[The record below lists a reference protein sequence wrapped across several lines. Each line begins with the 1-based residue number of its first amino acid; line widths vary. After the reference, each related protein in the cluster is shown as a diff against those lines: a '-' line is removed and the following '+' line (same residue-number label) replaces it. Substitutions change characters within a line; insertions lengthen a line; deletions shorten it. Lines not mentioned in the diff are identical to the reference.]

1 MAENALQITGNDT
14 YQALDVFLVSTIV
27 STVLLTQKKLKIIIS
42 IFLMIIYWFTETSF
56 AESTGQ
62 LPHICPVNSA
72 LVVFRKQNVA
82 EVVIGLLSTT
92 RIGLKL

>member
-1 MAENALQITGNDT
+1 
-14 YQALDVFLVSTIV
+14 
-27 STVLLTQKKLKIIIS
+27 
-42 IFLMIIYWFTETSF
+42 MIIYWFTETSF